1 MWVLDTNVVLDLMG
15 RNGRR
20 NLLAAQMKLGQPADA
35 GPTQAITRFTRAE
48 LFVGVH
54 LAKDAAKSRQAMESV
69 LAGRPVLEFT
79 EDAALAYGRITAHL
93 RRIGRPT
100 GQIDALIAAVT
111 LANGQ
116 TLVTRNPKH
125 FADVPGL
132 AVESY

>member
-1 MWVLDTNVVLDLMG
+1 MPVLDTNVLLDLLG

-20 NLLAAQMKLGQPADA
+20 NQSAAREKLKRLADA
-35 GPTQAITRFTRAE
+35 GELVVTRFTRAE
-48 LFVGVH
+48 LYMGVE
-54 LAKDAAKSRQAMESV
+54 LAPNPVKARAVADDV
-69 LAGRPVLEFT
+69 LADYPVLEFT
-79 EDAALAYGRITAHL
+79 EGAAVVYGRITAHL

-111 LANGQ
+111 LANGR